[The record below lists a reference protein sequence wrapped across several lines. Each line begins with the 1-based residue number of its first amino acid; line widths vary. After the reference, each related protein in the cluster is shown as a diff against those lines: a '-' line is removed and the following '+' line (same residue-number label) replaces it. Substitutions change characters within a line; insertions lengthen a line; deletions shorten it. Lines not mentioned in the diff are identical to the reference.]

1 MEFILTDG
9 RKSKGGIHMKGRVQT
24 LTDYAPD
31 SGFVLRNPVSNLG
44 IIRSGTNTYEEVIP

>member
-44 IIRSGTNTYEEVIP
+44 IIRSGTNTYGEVIP